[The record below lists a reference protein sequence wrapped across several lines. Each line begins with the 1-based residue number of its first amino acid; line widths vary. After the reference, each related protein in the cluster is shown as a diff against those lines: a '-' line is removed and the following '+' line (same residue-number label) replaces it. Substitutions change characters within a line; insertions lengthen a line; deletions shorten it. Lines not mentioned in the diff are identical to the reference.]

1 MNKWVVI
8 PIVTILAVGTIANG
22 VLYMQESSKLK
33 DSRAE
38 VAALQGDF
46 STLEG
51 DVSTLAGN
59 YSALERNVSGF
70 EGNLSSLGGDVSALD
85 GGVSALEGDVSV
97 LEGDVSGLEGDVS
110 VLEGDVSGL
119 EGDVSAL
126 EGDVSTLEGD
136 VSALEAHDRAVM
148 DVVAMVAPSVVQI
161 IIDLDDGL
169 FASGSGVIISNDGYV
184 LTNNHV
190 VEGRALIEGQSSI
203 VVVMWNGATYDGEAV
218 FTHDTLDIAVIEM
231 VSNRTDFPAAV
242 LGSSSDVTVG
252 EEVLAVGYPYPF
264 RIGEPATFTRG
275 IVSAIRDTDYATGV
289 LHKYIQ
295 TDAAINPG
303 NSGGP
308 LVNLRGEVIGINT
321 WGVVLV
327 NIDGERVFADNL
339 GFAIPIDD
347 TQPFPAGIL

>member
-8 PIVTILAVGTIANG
+8 PIVIILVAATITNG
-22 VLYMQESSKLK
+22 VFYLQENSNLK
-33 DSRAE
+33 DARAE
-38 VAALQGDF
+38 IAALQGEF

-51 DVSTLAGN
+51 DVSALAGN
-59 YSALERNVSGF
+59 YSALGGDISSLEGVLSILEGNYSALD
-70 EGNLSSLGGDVSALD
+70 GNLSSLDGNVSILGGDVSALE
-85 GGVSALEGDVSV
+85 GGVSALEG
-97 LEGDVSGLEGDVS
+97 G
-110 VLEGDVSGL
+110 
-119 EGDVSAL
+119 VSA
-126 EGDVSTLEGD
+126 LEGD

-161 IIDLDDGL
+161 IIDLDDAL
-169 FASGSGVIISNDGYV
+169 FASGSGVIISSDGYV

-190 VEGRALIEGQSSI
+190 IEGRALIEGQSSI
-203 VVVMWNGATYDGEAV
+203 EVKVGNGATYDGEAV
-218 FTHDTLDIAVIEM
+218 FTHETLDIAIVEI
-231 VSNRTDFPAAV
+231 VSNRTDFPALV

-289 LHKYIQ
+289 LHEYIQ

-327 NIDGERVFADNL
+327 NIDGERIFADNL
-339 GFAIPIDD
+339 AFAIPIDD
-347 TQPFPAGIL
+347 TLPFPAGIL